1 MTSTAAKVCTLTVLS
16 LTLAGCITEAQHQ
29 QSMSGLE
36 TDVERLEAQL
46 AATEASLQA
55 LAAQET
61 ISTEETTSA
70 LLLLGDQLN
79 DRMAQLPDEL
89 AALCSTPA
97 PVPSSPAECDSSVQ
111 TVVMTADKML
121 VGELEKVWIE
131 PPGVTLTARVDT
143 GANSSS
149 LHADELI
156 GFERDGEDW
165 VRFNI
170 VIENEAIPVEAEVA
184 RYVRVIQQ
192 ADVEGSRRPVVN
204 LRIRIGDVQ
213 DTFEFTLADRSH
225 LDYQVILGRNFLT
238 DMAVVD
244 VAQKFIQPQ
253 YQPEAD

>member
-1 MTSTAAKVCTLTVLS
+1 MSSSIAKVCTLIVLS
-16 LTLAGCITEAQHQ
+16 LTLAGCISEAQHQ

-36 TDVERLEAQL
+36 TEVEHLETRLS
-46 AATEASLQA
+46 ATEASLQA
-55 LAAQET
+55 LTAQQSLSAQET
-61 ISTEETTSA
+61 TDA
-70 LLLLGDQLN
+70 LSQLSS
-79 DRMAQLPDEL
+79 DLSSSLVALPEQL
-89 AALCSTPA
+89 AALCSKPA
-97 PVPSSPAECDSSVQ
+97 PAAPLECEPEVQ

-131 PPGVTLTARVDT
+131 PPGVILTARVDT
-143 GANSSS
+143 GASSSS

-156 GFERDGEDW
+156 GFERDGDDW

-170 VIENEAIPVEAEVA
+170 LVDDEAIPVEAEVA

-213 DTFEFTLADRSH
+213 DSFEFTLADRSH
-225 LDYQVILGRNFLT
+225 LDYQIILGRNFLT
-238 DMAVVD
+238 DMAIVD
-244 VAQKFIQPQ
+244 VAQKFVQPQ